1 MEVTMRRRLVL
12 LLIVMACMAGCAN
25 LNDEGR
31 EEKATVETTLT
42 NELRRLPPVRPP
54 AWTPLKAEWTF
65 ALGTPREGLDA
76 PLSLLPEKRE
86 RVSIPHRLLE
96 PDTPF
101 WYVADVD
108 IPGDAVFAVFADDG
122 AHLFVDGARIP
133 MERGAFNVPGPAR
146 RARIVVRA
154 INKAMEGGLSGVRVT
169 ARADYERSLDESD
182 IRARLDALVGKAS
195 LMPALAPEQVE
206 AVRGALRAADQ
217 ESVDAAEKALSAFP
231 VVVVGPY
238 LQSASTHGVSV
249 VWETDVPCAASVAW
263 GDGSA
268 QSAHVEATSDGT
280 LHVAR
285 LEPLRP
291 GAEYGYT
298 IASGPSVSE
307 RFTFRALPEGDAVD
321 FTAWADAQNTWDV
334 FAANVAT
341 MGKLPLSF
349 TVSVGDAVERG
360 SLKEPWMGLF
370 KALQPM
376 APRVPTMLVGGNHE
390 YDECF
395 EDMRCP
401 FFERYGRTLP
411 APQYYAWTAG
421 NARFVALDPN
431 PYFPTDIPEG
441 SAQRAWLMR
450 ELESDAWKQAGWRF
464 IFIHQPPYSQGWTD
478 YHGDPP
484 IRALLES
491 VAEKYGVDFVVSG
504 HTHDY
509 ERLTRSYGKQKVH
522 YVIVG
527 GAGSGLERGPLSAEP
542 VMDTVIRKH
551 HVAHFHVEGN
561 RVVLRVIGVNGEVL
575 DSLVAVK

>member
-1 MEVTMRRRLVL
+1 VTLQRTLVL
-12 LLIVMACMAGCAN
+12 LLITMACAAGCAN
-25 LNDEGR
+25 LNVEGR
-31 EEKATVETTLT
+31 KEKAAVETMLT
-42 NELRRLPPVRPP
+42 KELHGLPPVRPP

-65 ALGTPREGLDA
+65 ALGTPSEGLDA
-76 PLSLLPEKRE
+76 PLSLLPGKRE
-86 RVSIPHRLLE
+86 RVAIPHRLLE

-101 WYVADVD
+101 WYVADAD
-108 IPGDAVFAVFADDG
+108 ISGEAVLSIFADDG

-133 MERGAFNVPGPAR
+133 MERGAFFVPGPAR
-146 RARIVVRA
+146 RVHLVVRA
-154 INKAMEGGLSGVRVT
+154 INKAMHGGLNGVRVT
-169 ARADYERSLDESD
+169 ARTDYERYLAESD
-182 IRARLDALVGKAS
+182 TRARLGALVRKVGLMKA
-195 LMPALAPEQVE
+195 PAPEQVG
-206 AVRGALRAADQ
+206 AVRDALRAADQ
-217 ESVDAAEKALSAFP
+217 DSVDAAERALSAFP
-231 VVVVGPY
+231 VVVAGPY
-238 LQSASTHGVSV
+238 LQSASPHAVSV

-263 GDGSA
+263 DDGSA
-268 QSAHVEATSDGT
+268 QPARVEATSDGT

-298 IASGPSVSE
+298 IACGASASE
-307 RFTFRALPEGDAVD
+307 RFTFRALPEGNEVD
-321 FTAWADAQNTWDV
+321 FTAWADAQNEWDV
-334 FAANVAT
+334 LAAHVAA
-341 MGKLPLSF
+341 MRKLPLAF
-349 TVSVGDAVERG
+349 TVSVGDAVESG

-395 EDMRCP
+395 EDLRCP
-401 FFERYGRTLP
+401 FLEHYGRTLP

-450 ELESDAWKQAGWRF
+450 ELESDAWRQAAWRF
-464 IFIHQPPYSQGWTD
+464 ILIHQPPYSQGWTD

-491 VAEKYGVDFVVSG
+491 IAERHGVDFVVSG

-509 ERLTRSYGKQKVH
+509 ERLTKSYGKQTVH

-527 GAGSGLERGPLSAEP
+527 GAGGGLERGPLSAEP

-551 HVAHFHVEGN
+551 HFAHFHVEGN

-575 DSLVAVK
+575 DSLEAVK